1 MGHKQAVA
9 IYIYIHTAMLN
20 YQRPILKHDVCIGT
34 MK

>member
-1 MGHKQAVA
+1 MGHKQAEPL
-9 IYIYIHTAMLN
+9 YIYNIAMLN